1 MEAIKNIKLERI
13 IKLTLISVFGT
24 MLLAISA
31 KTKIHLFPVPM
42 TMQTFVVLFLGM
54 ALGYKIAI
62 ARIMLYL
69 FEGLIGIPVFAS
81 GGGLAYFTGPTTGY
95 LIGFLFAAFF
105 AGYLKLNS
113 DPIVVFLKLIFSL
126 SFIYLFGL
134 IWLGAYG
141 GWQKSFLEIFEVGAK
156 PFLLAESYKVLILV
170 ILSNSIIKIRKII

>member
-24 MLLAISA
+24 VLLAISA

-62 ARIMLYL
+62 ATIMLYL

-81 GGGLAYFTGPTTGY
+81 GGGLTYFTGPTTGY

-113 DPIVVFLKLIFSL
+113 DPIVVF
-126 SFIYLFGL
+126 
-134 IWLGAYG
+134 
-141 GWQKSFLEIFEVGAK
+141 
-156 PFLLAESYKVLILV
+156 
-170 ILSNSIIKIRKII
+170 